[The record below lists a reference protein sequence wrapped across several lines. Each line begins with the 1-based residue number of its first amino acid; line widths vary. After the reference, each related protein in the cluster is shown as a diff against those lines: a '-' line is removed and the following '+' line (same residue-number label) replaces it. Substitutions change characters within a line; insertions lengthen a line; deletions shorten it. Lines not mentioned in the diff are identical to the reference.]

1 MADQDEVKKK
11 QMRVNEDKIR
21 MSPDDELAIYLLF
34 KQGQTA
40 KVIQEKVLRPDGSQ
54 WSESKLKKLL
64 TKFRKG
70 HAPSTSGEQSEKA
83 FNTLM
88 GISLESDLKD
98 FDAQKSM
105 SRSFKMAMRL
115 MEKALEDAQNGY
127 EIVDEQARRIPIK
140 TLMECI
146 EKAGRYWS
154 LELKTRKDSGGSGN
168 FKIDYKEMAK
178 IFMGAKAE
186 GTPYNA
192 KGHMKAVIDAAH
204 QQKMDDSK
212 ADQEFEET
220 LENED

>member
-1 MADQDEVKKK
+1 MSEEEVKKK

-21 MSPDDELAIYLLF
+21 MTPEDELAIYLLF

-40 KVIQEKVLRPDGSQ
+40 KIIQEKVLRPDGTQ
-54 WSESKLKKLL
+54 WSESKIKKLL
-64 TKFRKG
+64 TRFRSGK
-70 HAPSTSGEQSEKA
+70 APSTDGDQSEKA

-105 SRSFKMAMRL
+105 SRSFKMATRL

-127 EIVDEQARRIPIK
+127 VIVDEQARRIPIK

-154 LELKTRKDSGGSGN
+154 LELKTRKEGGANGT

-186 GTPYNA
+186 GIPYNA

-204 QQKMDDSK
+204 QQKSDDSK
-212 ADQEFEET
+212 TPEFEEN
-220 LENED
+220 LEQDDEA

>member
-1 MADQDEVKKK
+1 MSEDIKKK

-21 MSPDDELAIYLLF
+21 MTPDDELAVYLLF
-34 KQGQTA
+34 KQGQPF
-40 KVIQEKVLRPDGSQ
+40 KVIKEKILRPDGTQ
-54 WSESKLKKLL
+54 WSDSKIKKLISNF
-64 TKFRKG
+64 KKG
-70 HAPSTSGEQSEKA
+70 KAPSTSGEQSEKA
-83 FNTLM
+83 FDKLM

-105 SRSFKMAMRL
+105 SRSFKMATRL

-154 LELKTRKDSGGSGN
+154 LELKTRKEGGGN
-168 FKIDYKEMAK
+168 GTFKIDYKEMAK

-186 GTPYNA
+186 GIPYNA

-204 QQKMDDSK
+204 QQKSDDSK
-212 ADQEFEET
+212 EEFEET
-220 LENED
+220 LENEDEI